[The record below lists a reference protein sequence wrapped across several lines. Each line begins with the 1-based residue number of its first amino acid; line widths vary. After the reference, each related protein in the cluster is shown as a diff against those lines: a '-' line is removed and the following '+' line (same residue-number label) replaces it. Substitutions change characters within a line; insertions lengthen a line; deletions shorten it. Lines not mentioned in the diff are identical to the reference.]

1 MQEVSCWLLGKD
13 CSVELAGFLVSELL
27 LFYDKNDYANAPQ
40 CYAYTYIAPC
50 AFYITFC
57 SRLGAMLLIFL
68 WQPFYFFL
76 LLFILFCILFYF
88 IYLFIYFLIFYFLF
102 FFKFFYKIFLHIS
115 KTNVEHVGYCL
126 SNSHARRQTDVL
138 FILCI

>member
-1 MQEVSCWLLGKD
+1 M
-13 CSVELAGFLVSELL
+13 ELAGILVCELL

-68 WQPFYFFL
+68 WQPFYFFINIYFI
-76 LLFILFCILFYF
+76 LFLFCILFYLF
-88 IYLFIYFLIFYFLF
+88 IYLFIF
-102 FFKFFYKIFLHIS
+102 
-115 KTNVEHVGYCL
+115 
-126 SNSHARRQTDVL
+126 
-138 FILCI
+138 